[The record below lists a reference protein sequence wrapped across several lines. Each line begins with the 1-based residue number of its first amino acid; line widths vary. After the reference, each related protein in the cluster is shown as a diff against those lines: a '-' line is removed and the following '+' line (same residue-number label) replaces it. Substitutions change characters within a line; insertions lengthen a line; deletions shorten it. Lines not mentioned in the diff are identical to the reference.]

1 MRAATPTIGAGTT
14 RRTVDEHLA
23 VILSAVTALTAETV
37 ALIDA
42 VGRTLAAPVHARVDV
57 PLFDNSAMDGFA
69 VRFADVAA
77 ADAAHP
83 ATLRVV
89 ADIPAGSPSDPD
101 LLPGETARIMTGAP
115 VPSAADT
122 VVPVEHIRGGFAEST
137 TTAVVTGSPRGEG
150 AHVRRRGEDVRAG
163 EEVAPAGT
171 GIGPLQATAFAASGV
186 DRVDVVRR
194 PRVAV
199 ISTGSE
205 LAPTGG
211 EFARGQIPESN
222 AILLSA
228 SCRQAGA
235 DPVLVTT
242 VTDDDA
248 AFGAAFAR
256 AIDDLGADVV
266 VTSGGVSAGAYE
278 VVRSVLSDRIA
289 FVSVA
294 MQPGEPQAF
303 GHVGGALV
311 FGLPGNPVSVAMSF
325 EAFVRP
331 ALLALQGRTDLQRPM
346 IRLPAATG
354 WRKKEG
360 RRQFVPAT
368 IDRADPAGWTV
379 RPTAAGGSGS
389 HLAAGLARAEAYA
402 IVPEDVAT
410 VNDGD
415 LVDVALLS

>member
-1 MRAATPTIGAGTT
+1 MPLAHSDAPPALV
-14 RRTVDEHLA
+14 TVEEHLA
-23 VILSAVTALTAETV
+23 TVLATVTPLAGESV
-37 ALIDA
+37 RVGDA
-42 VGRTLAAPVHARVDV
+42 VGRTLAAPVLARVDV

-69 VRFADVAA
+69 VRFTDVAA

-83 ATLRVV
+83 VALRVV
-89 ADIPAGSPSDPD
+89 ADIPAGSPDDPP
-101 LLPGETARIMTGAP
+101 LAPGDTARIMTGAP
-115 VPSAADT
+115 VPTAADT
-122 VVPVEHIRGGFAEST
+122 VVPVEHIDGGFAEST
-137 TTAVVTGSPRGEG
+137 TAAVVTASPHVEG
-150 AHVRRRGEDVRAG
+150 AHIRRRGEDVRAG
-163 EEVAPAGT
+163 EEVAPAG
-171 GIGPLQATAFAASGV
+171 IVVGPLQATAFAASGV
-186 DRVDVVRR
+186 DRVDVARR

-222 AILLSA
+222 AILLAA

-248 AFGAAFAR
+248 AFGAEFAH
-256 AIDDLGADVV
+256 AIDELEADLV

-303 GHVGGALV
+303 GQVGGALV

-331 ALLALQGRTDLQRPM
+331 ALLALQGRMDLQRPT

-360 RRQFVPAT
+360 RRQFVPAC
-368 IDRADPAGWTV
+368 IDRSDPAAWSV
-379 RPTAAGGSGS
+379 RPATAGGSGS

-402 IVPEDVAT
+402 IVPADVAT
-410 VNDGD
+410 VTAGD
-415 LVDVALLS
+415 LVDVVLLS